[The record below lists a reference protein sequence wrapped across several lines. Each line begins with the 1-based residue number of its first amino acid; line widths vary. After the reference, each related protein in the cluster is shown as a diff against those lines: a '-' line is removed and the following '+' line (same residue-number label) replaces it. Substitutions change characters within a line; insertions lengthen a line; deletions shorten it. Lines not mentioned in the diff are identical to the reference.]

1 MIYTGF
7 IQLQFHTT
15 SIRRIPALSGS
26 DSPQDLPNPAT
37 YRWVAG
43 VEYNGARFHGWQK
56 QKHQPS
62 VSIQES
68 LEKAIGVVANHEIDV
83 VCAGRTDAGVHGF
96 AQVIHFDTTAERRD
110 RSWLLGINSN
120 LPDGIAV
127 NWIQPISN
135 DFHARFSATSRR
147 YRYFIMNKPVKPG
160 LMHDQVTWWRHPLD
174 ADAMHAAAQSLVGE
188 HDFSSF
194 RARDCQANHP
204 RRTMHE
210 ISVKR
215 TGDWVVIEVCANA
228 FLYHM
233 VRNIAGVL
241 LPIGQGDKPVSWCN
255 EVLEKQNRTAAGITA
270 PGEGLYF
277 VDVTYPDFPDLPIDG
292 SGPPFYQFRN
302 A

>member
-56 QKHQPS
+56 QKHQPG

-174 ADAMHAAAQSLVGE
+174 ADVMHAAAQSLVGE